1 MVAIDAAS
9 QRLSKGQVFR
19 GQIILHHK
27 EITCCYGVGRNPYIL
42 TQSPFHII
50 AQYFLVG
57 TDILHSILAVKT
69 SLASY
74 HRSYRHR
81 RSDLIPSYPFP
92 YLIDMACHFMAQDGG
107 RMDAPRLFSTEDT
120 HIGSTYRVGSYL
132 DQNFVR
138 FDIGC
143 INLGYFHLA
152 RTLKHCCKHLVPP
165 VCHASWIFVY
175 IPAPTAASIAEPR
188 TAAFDTVVKVIGR
201 LLTSA

>member
-50 AQYFLVG
+50 AQYFWVG

-74 HRSYRHR
+74 HRGYRHW
-81 RSDLIPSYPFP
+81 RSDLISPYPLP
-92 YLIDMACHFMAQDGG
+92 YLVDIPCYFMAQNGG
-107 RMDAPRLFSTEDT
+107 RMDAPCLFPTEDT

-132 DQNFVR
+132 DKNFVNSDLGR
-138 FDIGC
+138 
-143 INLGYFHLA
+143 INLRYFHLA
-152 RTLKHCCKHLVPP
+152 RMLKHCCKHLVPP
-165 VCHASWIFVY
+165 VSHSLC
-175 IPAPTAASIAEPR
+175 PATCWA
-188 TAAFDTVVKVIGR
+188 
-201 LLTSA
+201 TSCIRSRIWR